1 MTFSPIENSR
11 EDGNILELYEFRFGT
26 ETTRLTSYNRNI
38 LFGGVTWLA
47 TQISRSDVQNSTE
60 QAINE
65 IKIELPLTNEIA
77 SRYIRNVPGRV
88 GSVQIFRAH
97 VDDPIE
103 ETILLFDGF
112 ISQASFDAA
121 LVATLSCSPSTSVFK
136 RSGPRFNYQSLCNH
150 ILYDSRCKILE
161 VAFQFTGTV
170 IVESGREI
178 TVDGLI
184 AAEPEADWA
193 VSGFVRS
200 PAGSTDDAR
209 LVLAQSGDVLTLL
222 NNFAEPAI
230 GLSVDVFAGCDHSLA
245 ICESKFANVINYGGF
260 PFVPIKN
267 PFNSSLRGGK

>member
-1 MTFSPIENSR
+1 MSFSPIENSR
-11 EDGNILELYEFRFGT
+11 EDGNILELYEFKFGA

-38 LFGGVTWLA
+38 IFQGVTWLA
-47 TQISRSDVQNSTE
+47 VQISRSEVQNSTE

-65 IKIELPLTNEIA
+65 IKIDLPLSHPIA
-77 SRYIRNVPGRV
+77 DQYIRNVPGRV
-88 GSVQIFRAH
+88 GSIQIFRAH
-97 VDDPIE
+97 VDDPTE

-112 ISQASFDAA
+112 ISQASFDGA

-150 ILYDSRCKILE
+150 ILYDVRCKILE
-161 VAFQFTGTV
+161 AAFQFTGTV

-178 TVDGLI
+178 TVDGLF
-184 AAEPEADWA
+184 AAEGADWA

-200 PAGSTDDAR
+200 PAGSFDDAR

-222 NNFAEPAI
+222 NNFAIPAI
-230 GLSVDVFAGCDHSLA
+230 GQSVDVFAGCDHSLA

>member
-1 MTFSPIENSR
+1 MTFSTIENSR
-11 EDGNILELYEFRFGT
+11 EDGNILELYEFRFGV
-26 ETTRLTSYNRNI
+26 ETTRLTSYNRDI
-38 LFGGVTWLA
+38 VFQGVTWLA
-47 TQISRSDVQNSTE
+47 TQISRSEVQNSTE

-65 IKIELPLTNEIA
+65 IKIDLPLTNPIA
-77 SRYIRNVPGRV
+77 AKYILNVPGKV
-88 GSVQIFRAH
+88 GSIQIFRAH
-97 VDDPIE
+97 ADDPGE
-103 ETILLFDGF
+103 ETVLLFDGF
-112 ISQASFDAA
+112 ISQASFDGA

-150 ILYDSRCKILE
+150 ILYDVRCKILE
-161 VAFQFTGTV
+161 AAFQFTGTV

-178 TVDGLI
+178 TVDGLF
-184 AAEPEADWA
+184 AAEGADWA

-200 PAGSTDDAR
+200 PAGSFDDAR

-222 NNFAEPAI
+222 NNFAIPAI
-230 GLSVDVFAGCDHSLA
+230 GQSVDVFAGCDHSLA